1 MRVVVHYSMPKTM
14 SGFSQESGR
23 AGRDGQ
29 PAHSVV
35 YYSLSDRRRM
45 DYITMKEGKKG
56 TKRRRNG
63 AAAHPSGPS
72 PGTPVIVLKRHM
84 GRDARNHA
92 CANCVDV
99 KI

>member
-1 MRVVVHYSMPKTM
+1 MQGAVRVVVHYSLPKTM

-29 PAHSVV
+29 PAHSVM

-45 DYITMKEGKKG
+45 DYITMKEGKKS

-63 AAAHPSGPS
+63 KTAQSSGPS
-72 PGTPVIVLKRHM
+72 PGMSPTKPEMAHEM
-84 GRDARNHA
+84 
-92 CANCVDV
+92 
-99 KI
+99 